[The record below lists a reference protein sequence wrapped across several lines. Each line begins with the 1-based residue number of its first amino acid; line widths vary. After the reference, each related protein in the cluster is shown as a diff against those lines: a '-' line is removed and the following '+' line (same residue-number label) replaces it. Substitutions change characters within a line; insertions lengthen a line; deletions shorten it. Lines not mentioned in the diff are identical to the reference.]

1 MVSSLCGQKNIILFI
16 SYIPYYMCYI
26 TYIISYYIDYIILYR
41 LYIIP
46 TSNII
51 TTVILRDIF
60 RTLLN
65 ISAVNYFAQKKSMLY
80 VNKTVNMS
88 LILKSLLQ
96 CDQIRGKLQIWSNIL
111 KRSLIETSFFVQY
124 KKMITG
130 MLN

>member
-1 MVSSLCGQKNIILFI
+1 
-16 SYIPYYMCYI
+16 MCYI

-65 ISAVNYFAQKKSMLY
+65 ISDEAFCKNSQRISAVNYLRKKSMLY
-80 VNKTVNMS
+80 V
-88 LILKSLLQ
+88 
-96 CDQIRGKLQIWSNIL
+96 
-111 KRSLIETSFFVQY
+111 
-124 KKMITG
+124 
-130 MLN
+130 